1 MQESTLQS
9 LLQEDQKL
17 WYHINVLWQNDVLNT
32 LAPIIRNPL
41 TWLPLYVFIAI
52 VIPYKFGKK
61 GIYWCLSFIIT
72 FALSDYTSAS
82 IIKPLVHRIRP
93 CNDGTLQKTVH
104 LLIDCGSGYSFPSA
118 HATNHFAL
126 AFFMIFSLG
135 HLYRWLWLPAFIWAF
150 SVAYAQVYVGVHYP
164 LDVTC
169 GGLLGIFIGTS
180 TGVFFKNKIGL
191 GKK

>member
-1 MQESTLQS
+1 MQESSLHS

-17 WYHINVLWQNDVLNT
+17 WYHINVLWQNEVLNT
-32 LAPIIRNPL
+32 LTPILRNPL
-41 TWLPLYVFIAI
+41 TWLPLYVFLAI
-52 VIPYKFGKK
+52 FIPYKFGKK

-93 CNDGTLQKTVH
+93 CNDAVLQKTVH
-104 LLIDCGSGYSFPSA
+104 LLIDCGGGYSFPSA

-135 HLYRWLWLPAFIWAF
+135 HLYRWMWLPAFIWAF

-164 LDVTC
+164 LDVIC
-169 GGLLGIFIGTS
+169 GGLLGIFIGVS